1 MLRLGYAS
9 ALAAALLGL
18 ACAPLV
24 VRMQTEAPPLAGRF
38 VPRGL
43 DAVPQPW
50 PERWLV
56 IAIAP
61 EVPGP
66 FDADVPDLAAR
77 TEAALRRAGGFDVV
91 GRAVLAAA
99 PDSHALAARAAEHGA
114 DGAVFARLTL
124 REAVRRTHPLRGLA
138 AAATFGLLPLV
149 VAHDEL
155 AYTLELV
162 AVNAVSGAAAASA
175 AAARRVTQEHMLW
188 QTAEGEIL
196 GWDAGE
202 AIGGARE
209 RRRALEAEVV
219 DALLAEA
226 VASLLPR
233 GFAQVPRLP

>member
-1 MLRLGYAS
+1 MARLRLAS
-9 ALAAALLGL
+9 ALGAALLGL

-24 VRMQTEAPPLAGRF
+24 VRMQTEAPSLAGRF

-77 TEAALRRAGGFDVV
+77 TEAALRRAGGFEVV

-99 PDSHALAARAAEHGA
+99 PDSHALVARAAEHGA
-114 DGAVFARLTL
+114 DGAVFASLAL
-124 REAVRRTHPLRGLA
+124 RAAVRRTHPLRGLA
-138 AAATFGLLPLV
+138 AAATFGLLPLA

-162 AVNAVSGAAAASA
+162 AVNAASGAATAAASA
-175 AAARRVTQEHMLW
+175 ARSVTQEHTLW
-188 QTAEGEIL
+188 QTAEGEIF

-209 RRRALEAEVV
+209 RRRALEAEVA
-219 DALLAEA
+219 DALLADA

-233 GFAQVPRLP
+233 GFAQVPRIR